1 MKQFIENLKQKVNVL
16 KREIFVIHTALLDRR
31 TTLYAKFFAAITVEY
46 LLNPIDLIPDFI
58 PVLGLIDDLI
68 LVPILIRITISFI
81 PKELLKEI
89 RAKTASSEF
98 EKKWY
103 FALPV
108 LIIYLL
114 VITWLFRYFF

>member
-31 TTLYAKFFAAITVEY
+31 TPLYAKFFAAITVAY

-68 LVPILIRITISFI
+68 
-81 PKELLKEI
+81 
-89 RAKTASSEF
+89 
-98 EKKWY
+98 
-103 FALPV
+103 
-108 LIIYLL
+108 
-114 VITWLFRYFF
+114 